1 VSADQL
7 IAHALDLFAPLG
19 PGVTARKMFGGVGFY
34 AAGRFFAIGDVEEG
48 AVYLKVDEVT
58 RGRFEAA
65 GGRPFTYPAR
75 DGGVMVMSYFTPPDA
90 ALEDPEEMLPWA
102 RLGLDAAG
110 RAAARKGPRPRA
122 SAKSRAKA
130 EARPASARRVE
141 KTRPAGKPGSQGKP
155 RPRRP
160 STRRSR
166 DSR

>member
-75 DGGVMVMSYFTPPDA
+75 DGSVMVMSYFTPPDA

-110 RAAARKGPRPRA
+110 RAAARKGPKPEA
-122 SAKSRAKA
+122 SARSK
-130 EARPASARRVE
+130 ARPAPARRTG
-141 KTRPAGKPGSQGKP
+141 KAKPAGKRGSKGKP
-155 RPRRP
+155 GPRSP
-160 STRRSR
+160 STRRSGT
-166 DSR
+166 SR

>member
-75 DGGVMVMSYFTPPDA
+75 DGSVMVMSYFTPPDA

-102 RLGLDAAG
+102 RLGLEAAG
-110 RAAARKGPRPRA
+110 RAAARKGPKPGA
-122 SAKSRAKA
+122 SARSK
-130 EARPASARRVE
+130 ARPAPARRTG
-141 KTRPAGKPGSQGKP
+141 KAKPAGKPGSKGKP
-155 RPRRP
+155 GPRSP

-166 DSR
+166 TSR